1 MASPAM
7 GRDSD
12 LYHEGSQRGQK
23 CGLRGPLEELDKA
36 GSRWGWGVSG
46 CLREPGLPVKGK
58 D

>member
-23 CGLRGPLEELDKA
+23 SGLRGPLEELDKA

-46 CLREPGLPVKGK
+46 CLREPALPV
-58 D
+58 